1 VSKKTIAFTMPAAR
15 RAQHERA
22 PVVLD
27 GLTGESVP
35 FLGDE
40 QRLRDAGTSSRTDE
54 WVRDRPSPDAGA
66 PSPVRKPLPPPLP
79 AFAFGAGVTI
89 NLATERNLME
99 AMTLSFMVP
108 FALGWFWFAHAM
120 ARRQRLWGL

>member
-1 VSKKTIAFTMPAAR
+1 MSKKTIAFTMPATGR
-15 RAQHERA
+15 GPRERA

-35 FLGDE
+35 FVADE
-40 QRLRDAGTSSRTDE
+40 QRLRDEGTNSKTDE
-54 WVRDRPSPDAGA
+54 WVRDRPLHDAGGR
-66 PSPVRKPLPPPLP
+66 SPVPEPPPSR
-79 AFAFGAGVTI
+79 AFAVGAGVTI
-89 NLATERNLME
+89 NLAAERNLME

-120 ARRQRLWGL
+120 ARRQRLWGV